1 MKIFPN
7 ITRCQITLAIVRFF
21 DEFNVSKTP
30 QTEACEY
37 SRLSSFSEKSLAAGT
52 EERRRIRRLHKLIRL
67 KQPFWLKFKT
77 V

>member
-1 MKIFPN
+1 MKIFRN

-37 SRLSSFSEKSLAAGT
+37 RRLSSTNAIKATILA
-52 EERRRIRRLHKLIRL
+52 
-67 KQPFWLKFKT
+67 
-77 V
+77 